1 MLSPV
6 INESFLQSLLKKL
19 LDDPGRLVQPAL
31 QRILDF
37 VLTHGGKGN
46 VENSLGLTP
55 MRMVMQWSE
64 RAPVLAEKT
73 WKALMQAQGDIEE
86 SHLPIRVRYWN
97 RASQKT
103 SGKVSSCS
111 VNWVRAEKLLPIP
124 Y

>member
-1 MLSPV
+1 
-6 INESFLQSLLKKL
+6 
-19 LDDPGRLVQPAL
+19 
-31 QRILDF
+31 
-37 VLTHGGKGN
+37 
-46 VENSLGLTP
+46 

-73 WKALMQAQGDIEE
+73 WKALMQVQGDIEE
-86 SHLPIRVRYWN
+86 SHLSYQGTLLG

-111 VNWVRAEKLLPIP
+111 VNWVRAGKLLPIP